1 MTTGGDALN
10 VAADALVAKIN
21 AIDSAILFY
30 AEPVEAHA
38 QTPGLVTGEISMR
51 NLTPKGAIGRSAHWD
66 VDAVLLLATMANV
79 PGWSTAVRRLRSYAC
94 PFGAKSILQKIYDD
108 HTLGGAVVGCNPLTG
123 GLTGEQRLKFPDGD
137 RWAVELTFRI
147 RIGA

>member
-21 AIDSAILFY
+21 AIDASIIFY
-30 AEPVEAHA
+30 PEPIEAHA

-51 NLTPKGAIGRSAHWD
+51 NLVPVGAIGRAAHWD

-79 PGWSTAVRRLRSYAC
+79 PNWPTAIRRLRSYAS
-94 PFGAKSILQKIYDD
+94 PFGAKSILQKVYDD
-108 HTLGGAVVGCNPLTG
+108 ETLGGHVVSCRPLTG

-137 RWAVELTFRI
+137 RWTVELTFRI